1 MKNIYPIKVS
11 NLKFLYN
18 NKKVL
23 DDINIKIEK
32 GRFYSIIGPNG
43 SGKTTLMKNI
53 CKMLEGSSG
62 HIFINEKDINKMDF
76 KNISKSI
83 SVVSQDT
90 NIDFDFSVID
100 IVLMGRNPY
109 VKTFSTESSEDFKM
123 AKDAMEF
130 LDVWK
135 LKDKNIKSLSGGE
148 RQRVLI
154 ARAICQNTDIILLD
168 EPISHLDITYQIELL
183 SKLKSLKY
191 NKKTTIIAIL
201 HDLNL
206 ASTYSDYIILMNK
219 GKIVDIGTSKNVLNK
234 ENINKVY
241 NIGVEVITHP
251 TSYKP
256 YIIPLFEVY
265 NN

>member
-1 MKNIYPIKVS
+1 MKNTYPIEVK

-18 NKKVL
+18 SEKVL
-23 DDINIKIEK
+23 DDINITIEK
-32 GRFYSIIGPNG
+32 GKFYSIIGPNG

-53 CKMLEGSSG
+53 CKILDANSG
-62 HIFINEKDINKMDF
+62 HIFINGKDINKMDF

-90 NIDFDFSVID
+90 NIDFDFSVMD

-109 VKTFSTESSEDFKM
+109 IKMFSTESFEDIKM
-123 AKDAMEF
+123 AREAMEF
-130 LDVWK
+130 LDVWR
-135 LKDKNIKSLSGGE
+135 LKDKNITSLSGGE

-183 SKLKSLKY
+183 NKLICLNH
-191 NKKTTIIAIL
+191 NKKITIISIL

-219 GKIVDIGTSKNVLNK
+219 GKIVDIGTSEQVLTK
-234 ENINKVY
+234 ENIKNVY
-241 NIGVEVITHP
+241 KIQVDVMMHP
-251 TSYKP
+251 TKFKP
-256 YIIPLFEVY
+256 YIIPLF
-265 NN
+265 